1 MKPKKIKL
9 NKFYDERGYLIELL
23 PKKFKNIFKYS
34 IITSS
39 KKNVIRGLHYDKL
52 LNEKKLIYILKGK
65 ILDVTVNVKKNKK
78 IYYNK
83 LKKGDALFIP
93 SEFAHGYKC
102 LAKENILLYFLSK
115 NYNPKNQKGI
125 FWKDNRLKIKWDINS
140 PIISNRD
147 KILPNLR

>member
-9 NKFYDERGYLIELL
+9 NKFNDERGYLLELL

-52 LNEKKLIYILKGK
+52 LNEKKLIYVLKGK
-65 ILDVTVNVKKNKK
+65 ILDVTVDIKKNTK

-83 LKKGDALFIP
+83 LEEGDALFIP

-102 LAKENILLYFLSK
+102 LANENILIYFLSK
-115 NYNPKNQKGI
+115 NYNPKHQKGI
-125 FWKDNRLKIKWDINS
+125 FWKDNKLKIKWSIKD
-140 PIISNRD
+140 PIISIKD
-147 KILPNLR
+147 KMLPNL

>member
-9 NKFYDERGYLIELL
+9 NKFDDERGYLLELL
-23 PKKFKNIFKYS
+23 PKELKNIFKYS

-39 KKNVIRGLHYDKL
+39 KKNVIRGLHYDKF
-52 LNEKKLIYILKGK
+52 LNEKKLIYVLKGE
-65 ILDVTVNVKKNKK
+65 ILDVTVNIKKNKK

-102 LAKENILLYFLSK
+102 IARENVLLYFLSK
-115 NYNPKNQKGI
+115 DYNPNNQKGI
-125 FWKDNRLKIKWDINS
+125 FWKDNKLKIKWNIKT
-140 PIISNRD
+140 PIISTKD
-147 KILPNLR
+147 KMLPNL